1 MKITHAAAKVA
12 VIAAVLLGLMEG
24 RASAISDPIPGI
36 DIIVRKT
43 PGSVAVHATTDKSGK
58 FAFDNLK
65 AGTYEL
71 QVVVPQ
77 TKSSISTSRS
87 NIKHTLSTTASGV
100 EVFNVSVTLG
110 TGQPA
115 PVEIKITK
123 DGGKIAGV
131 AFTFTASDANAAGA
145 IKKATKD
152 TRAK

>member
-24 RASAISDPIPGI
+24 RASAASDPIPGI
-36 DIIVRKT
+36 DIIVRKH
-43 PGSVAVHATTDKSGK
+43 PDSGGSVMHATTDKSGK

-71 QVVVPQ
+71 SVNVPQ
-77 TKSSISTSRS
+77 TKSSINTSRS

-100 EVFNVSVTLG
+100 EVSVALG

-123 DGGKIAGV
+123 DGGKITGIV
-131 AFTFTASDANAAGA
+131 VDGDVKSSDAS
-145 IKKATKD
+145 KKATKA
-152 TRAK
+152 TGVK